1 MVKAKKYSCAQTLQ
15 SDLTLCNSMDCSP
28 PGSTVPRDSSGKNT
42 AVGCHALL
50 QEIRIVRI
58 SKIEDLFRK
67 SNYLCWLNS
76 VQMKDLLTQF
86 YFL

>member
-1 MVKAKKYSCAQTLQ
+1 
-15 SDLTLCNSMDCSP
+15 MDCNP
-28 PGSTVPRDSSGKNT
+28 PGSSVHRDSSGKNT
-42 AVGCHALL
+42 GVGCHALL

-58 SKIEDLFRK
+58 SKTEDLFRK

-86 YFL
+86 